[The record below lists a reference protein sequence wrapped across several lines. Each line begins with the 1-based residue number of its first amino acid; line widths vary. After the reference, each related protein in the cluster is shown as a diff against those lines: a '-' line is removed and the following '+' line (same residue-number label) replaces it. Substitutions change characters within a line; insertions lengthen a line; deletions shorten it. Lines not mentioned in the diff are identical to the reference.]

1 MVVHPDRTLLKKAQ
15 IDHFQ
20 VKAAI
25 REIAACVEPGAT
37 SLLVPTVWWPPDTL
51 VGLVGF
57 ARFSVFFGCLAR
69 PNACF
74 DTSWVTPMEQTLAS
88 SRVGHVIVG
97 GSTGWPLKRPKL
109 TIFK

>member
-1 MVVHPDRTLLKKAQ
+1 MALKKAQ

-25 REIAACVEPGAT
+25 REIAACVEPCGGLQT
-37 SLLVPTVWWPPDTL
+37 LWLVWLVLLVFRCFC
-51 VGLVGF
+51 GC
-57 ARFSVFFGCLAR
+57 FSVFFGCLAR